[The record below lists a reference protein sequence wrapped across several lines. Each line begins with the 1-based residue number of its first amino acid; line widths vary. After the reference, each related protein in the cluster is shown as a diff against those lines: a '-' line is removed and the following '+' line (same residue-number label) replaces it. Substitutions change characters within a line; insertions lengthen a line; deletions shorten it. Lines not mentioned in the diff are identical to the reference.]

1 MQRAIIK
8 LKVKEIAQNRLSQSK
23 QIPWRAGM
31 AFGIKATSF
40 ARLRLNLGPKA
51 VMSAALLIAVNTA
64 LVVGAGYWSLT
75 REFDARAERDIDAN
89 LRTLSLAFG
98 ETFPNAKVDIRDG
111 VVARIEI
118 PKMPEFNDHKIV
130 DRATS
135 YVGGNATLF
144 VYDDASQQFVRRTT
158 NVKKENGDRAV
169 GTQLAP
175 DHPGQ
180 AMLRRGLAY
189 KGPAVLFGRRFYTA
203 YQPVFGEAG
212 KIIGIVYVGIPT
224 AQFDGMLSQALW
236 AMAIAAAIAALLVL
250 GMTMLIVRRVTR
262 PLKAVAGALT
272 ILAEGRTDVEIRHA
286 GRHDEIGAIAR
297 TIGVFKD
304 NRLERRQLEAERISA
319 EKLAT
324 EKRKAELNQFVEDF
338 RTKVGGII
346 ERVLNSSGQF
356 EKDAQKLSTTA
367 HSTAEMSGQS
377 ADASRQASEH
387 VRNAATASNELSQSI
402 VEISRRVQES
412 NGVAAEAVKQA
423 DATDERMA
431 ELSAAGDRIGDVVKL
446 ITSIAE
452 QTNLLA
458 LNATIEAA
466 RAGDAG
472 RGFAV
477 VAQEVKT
484 LAGQTAKATDEISAH
499 IVNMQRATGESVD
512 AIKAIG
518 QTIERISEITTSI
531 SSAVEQQGTA
541 TQSIAQGVQA
551 AASGTLDVANNIEQV
566 ASKARETGTTSGL
579 MLKSA
584 QELSDVSTHLKDE
597 FEKFLD
603 SVRAA

>member
-1 MQRAIIK
+1 
-8 LKVKEIAQNRLSQSK
+8 
-23 QIPWRAGM
+23 M
-31 AFGIKATSF
+31 AFEL
-40 ARLRLNLGPKA
+40 ARRGLALLRLNLGPKA
-51 VMSAALLIAVNTA
+51 VISAALLIAVNTA

-75 REFDARAERDIDAN
+75 RDFDNRAERDIDVN

-98 ETFPNAKVDIRDG
+98 ETFPDAKVSFRDG
-111 VVARIEI
+111 AVDRIEI
-118 PKMPEFNDHKIV
+118 ARMPEFADHKLV

-169 GTQLAP
+169 GTQLAA

-180 AMLRRGLAY
+180 AALRRGEAY
-189 KGPAVLFGRRFYTA
+189 KGPAMLFGRRFYTA
-203 YQPVFGEAG
+203 YQPVFGAAG
-212 KIIGIVYVGIPT
+212 KVIGIVYVGIPYG
-224 AQFDGMLSQALW
+224 QLDGVLWQALW
-236 AMAIAAAIAALLVL
+236 AMAIAAGIAALLVL
-250 GMTMLIVRRVTR
+250 GITMLMVRRVTR
-262 PLKAVAGALT
+262 PLKAVTETLTVLAAGK
-272 ILAEGRTDVEIRHA
+272 TDVEVQHA
-286 GRHDEIGAIAR
+286 NRHDEIGAIAR
-297 TIGVFKD
+297 TVGVFKN
-304 NRLERRQLEAERISA
+304 NRIERQQLEAERINA
-319 EKLAT
+319 DRLAM
-324 EKRKAELNQFVEDF
+324 ERRKAELDQFVENF
-338 RTKVGGII
+338 RSRIGSII

-356 EKDAQKLSTTA
+356 ERDAQQLSLTA
-367 HSTAEMSGQS
+367 HSTAEVSGRS
-377 ADASRQASEH
+377 AEVSRQASEH
-387 VRNAATASNELSQSI
+387 VRSAAAASSELSQSI

-412 NGVAAEAVKQA
+412 NGVTADAVKQA
-423 DATDERMA
+423 DATDERMT

-446 ITSIAE
+446 ITSIAA

-477 VAQEVKT
+477 VAQEVKN

-499 IVNMQRATGESVD
+499 IVNMQRATGESVG

-518 QTIERISEITTSI
+518 QTIERISGITTSI

-541 TQSIAQGVQA
+541 TRSIAEGVQA
-551 AASGTLDVANNIEQV
+551 AAGGTLEVADNIERV
-566 ASKARETGTTSGL
+566 AKDARETGTTSGL

-584 QELSDVSTHLKDE
+584 KELSEVSSHLKVE
-597 FEKFLD
+597 VEKFLD